1 VEVVDMRKYLY
12 AAGCLL
18 LIVAFLKGAAFAQDD
33 VLVKFGSRTI
43 TVSDYNK
50 IIGYLDTEKQKVLE
64 KNPQLKENVLRQLVQ
79 SMLISELAT
88 KAGFDKRP
96 EVQEQLEFFKNNF
109 LANEYLRKEV
119 AAKVAVSEDDVKS
132 YYDTHQDEFKTPEMV
147 KAQHIL
153 IKVDKSASEE
163 DKKQARKKAED
174 ILNKIK
180 AGEDFAKLASEFS
193 DDPGSKSKGGELGFF
208 ARGRMVKSFED
219 AAFALKPGEVS
230 GIVESPFG
238 YHIIKV
244 EERNDA
250 GVEPYDTAKDKI
262 KQKLVQERA
271 KTTVTEFMDKA
282 MKDANVEIHPE
293 LLTGSQNK

>member
-1 VEVVDMRKYLY
+1 MRKYLY

-174 ILNKIK
+174 ILDKIK

-271 KTTVTEFMDKA
+271 KTTVTEFIDKT

>member
-1 VEVVDMRKYLY
+1 MRKYLY

-18 LIVAFLKGAAFAQDD
+18 LIVTFLKGAAFAQDD
-33 VLVKFGSRTI
+33 VLAKFGSKTI

-50 IIGYLDTEKQKVLE
+50 IIGYLDTEKQKVIE

-79 SMLISELAT
+79 SMVLSELAR

-96 EVQEQLEFFKNNF
+96 EVQEQLKVFTDNF
-109 LANEYLRKEV
+109 LANEYLKKEV

-174 ILNKIK
+174 ILDKIK

-271 KTTVTEFMDKA
+271 KTTVTEFIDKT

>member
-1 VEVVDMRKYLY
+1 MRKYLY

-18 LIVAFLKGAAFAQDD
+18 LIVTFLEGAAFAQDD
-33 VLVKFGSRTI
+33 VLAKFGGKTI

-50 IIGYLDTEKQKVLE
+50 IIGYLDPEKQKVIE
-64 KNPQLKENVLRQLVQ
+64 KNPQLKENVLRQLIQ
-79 SMLISELAT
+79 SMVLSELAR

-96 EVQEQLEFFKNNF
+96 EVQEQLKVFTDNF
-109 LANEYLRKEV
+109 LANEYLRKEI
-119 AAKVAVSEDDVKS
+119 AAKVTVSEDDVKS
-132 YYDTHQDEFKTPEMV
+132 YYDTHQDEFKTPEMI
-147 KAQHIL
+147 KARHIL

-174 ILNKIK
+174 ILSKIK

-193 DDPGSKSKGGELGFF
+193 DDPGSKSKGGDLDFF
-208 ARGRMVKSFED
+208 ARGRMVKPFED

-244 EERNDA
+244 DETKDA

-262 KQKLVQERA
+262 KQKLVQERT
-271 KTTVTEFMDKA
+271 KSKLTEFVEET
-282 MKDANVEIHPE
+282 MKDANVEMHPE

>member
-1 VEVVDMRKYLY
+1 MRKYLY

-18 LIVAFLKGAAFAQDD
+18 LIVTFLKGAAFAQDD
-33 VLVKFGSRTI
+33 VLAKFGSQTI

-50 IIGYLDTEKQKVLE
+50 IMGYLDTDKQKVIE

-79 SMLISELAT
+79 SMVISELAR

-109 LANEYLRKEV
+109 LANEFLRKEV
-119 AAKVAVSEDDVKS
+119 AAKVTVSEDDVKS

-147 KAQHIL
+147 KARHIL

-163 DKKQARKKAED
+163 DKKQAQKKAED
-174 ILNKIK
+174 ILSKIK

-193 DDPGSKSKGGELGFF
+193 DDPGSKSKGGDLGFF
-208 ARGRMVKSFED
+208 ARGRMVKPFED
-219 AAFALKPGEVS
+219 AAFALKVGEVS

-238 YHIIKV
+238 YHIIKA
-244 EERNDA
+244 EERKDA
-250 GVEPYDTAKDKI
+250 GVETYDTAKDKI
-262 KQKLVQERA
+262 RQRLVQERA
-271 KTTVTEFMDKA
+271 KSTVTEFIDKA
-282 MKDANVEIHPE
+282 MKDANVELHPE

>member
-1 VEVVDMRKYLY
+1 MRKYLY

-18 LIVAFLKGAAFAQDD
+18 LIVTFLKGAAFAQDD
-33 VLVKFGSRTI
+33 VLAKFGSKTI

-50 IIGYLDTEKQKVLE
+50 IIGYLDTEKQKVIE

-79 SMLISELAT
+79 SMVISELAR

-119 AAKVAVSEDDVKS
+119 AAKDTVSEDDVKS

-147 KAQHIL
+147 KARHIL

-163 DKKQARKKAED
+163 DKKQAQKKAED
-174 ILNKIK
+174 ILSKIK

-193 DDPGSKSKGGELGFF
+193 DDPGSKSKGGDLGFF
-208 ARGRMVKSFED
+208 ARGRMVKPFED
-219 AAFALKPGEVS
+219 AAFALKVGEVS

-238 YHIIKV
+238 YHIIKA
-244 EERNDA
+244 EERKDA
-250 GVEPYDTAKDKI
+250 GVETYDTAKDKI
-262 KQKLVQERA
+262 RQRLVQERA
-271 KTTVTEFMDKA
+271 KSTVTEFIDKA
-282 MKDANVEIHPE
+282 MKDANVELHPE

>member
-18 LIVAFLKGAAFAQDD
+18 LIVTFLKGAAFAQDD
-33 VLVKFGSRTI
+33 VLAKFGSKTI

-50 IIGYLDTEKQKVLE
+50 IIGYLDTEKQKVIE

-79 SMLISELAT
+79 SMVISELAR

-109 LANEYLRKEV
+109 LANEFLRKEV
-119 AAKVAVSEDDVKS
+119 AAKVTVSEDDVKS

-147 KAQHIL
+147 KARHIL

-163 DKKQARKKAED
+163 DKKQAQKKAED
-174 ILNKIK
+174 ILSKIK

-193 DDPGSKSKGGELGFF
+193 DDPGSKSKGGDLDFF
-208 ARGRMVKSFED
+208 ARGRMVKPFED

-244 EERNDA
+244 EERKEA

-271 KTTVTEFMDKA
+271 KSTVTEFIEKA
-282 MKDANVEIHPE
+282 MKDANVELHPE
-293 LLTGSQNK
+293 LLGGGQK

>member
-1 VEVVDMRKYLY
+1 MRKYLY

-18 LIVAFLKGAAFAQDD
+18 LIVTFLKGAAFAQDD
-33 VLVKFGSRTI
+33 VLAKFGSKTI

-50 IIGYLDTEKQKVLE
+50 IIGYLDTEKQKVIE

-79 SMLISELAT
+79 SMVISELAR

-96 EVQEQLEFFKNNF
+96 EVQEQLKVFTDNF

-119 AAKVAVSEDDVKS
+119 AAKDTVSEDDVKS

-147 KAQHIL
+147 KARHIL

-163 DKKQARKKAED
+163 DKKQAQKKAED
-174 ILNKIK
+174 ILSKIK

-193 DDPGSKSKGGELGFF
+193 DDPGSKSKGGDLGFF
-208 ARGRMVKSFED
+208 ARGRMVKPFED
-219 AAFALKPGEVS
+219 AAFALKVGEVS

-238 YHIIKV
+238 YHIIKA
-244 EERNDA
+244 EERKDA
-250 GVEPYDTAKDKI
+250 GVETYDTAKDKI
-262 KQKLVQERA
+262 RQRLVQERA
-271 KTTVTEFMDKA
+271 KSTVTEFIDKA
-282 MKDANVEIHPE
+282 MKDANVELHPE

>member
-1 VEVVDMRKYLY
+1 MRKYLY

-18 LIVAFLKGAAFAQDD
+18 LIVTFLKGTAFAQDD
-33 VLVKFGSRTI
+33 VLAKFGGKTI

-50 IIGYLDTEKQKVLE
+50 IIGYLDTEKQKVIE

-79 SMLISELAT
+79 SMVLSELAR

-96 EVQEQLEFFKNNF
+96 DVQEQLKVFTDNF

-119 AAKVAVSEDDVKS
+119 AAKVAVSDDDLKS

-147 KAQHIL
+147 RARHIL

-163 DKKQARKKAED
+163 DKKQAQKKAED
-174 ILNKIK
+174 ILSKIK

-193 DDPGSKSKGGELGFF
+193 DDPGSKSKGGDLGFF
-208 ARGRMVKSFED
+208 ARGRMVKPFED
-219 AAFALKPGEVS
+219 AVLALKVGEVS

-238 YHIIKV
+238 YHIIKA
-244 EERNDA
+244 EERKDA

-262 KQKLVQERA
+262 KQKLVQELT
-271 KTTVTEFMDKA
+271 KSKLTEFIDKT
-282 MKDANVEIHPE
+282 MKDAGVEIHPE

>member
-1 VEVVDMRKYLY
+1 MRKYLY

-18 LIVAFLKGAAFAQDD
+18 LIATFVQGMAFAQDD
-33 VLVKFGSRTI
+33 VVAKFGSKTI

-50 IIGYLDTEKQKVLE
+50 IIGYLDTEKQKVIE

-79 SMLISELAT
+79 SMVLSELAR

-96 EVQEQLEFFKNNF
+96 EVQEQLKVFTDNF

-119 AAKVAVSEDDVKS
+119 AAKVTVSEDDVKS
-132 YYDTHQDEFKTPEMV
+132 YYDTHRDEFKTPEMV
-147 KAQHIL
+147 KARHIL

-174 ILNKIK
+174 ILSKIK

-193 DDPGSKSKGGELGFF
+193 DDPGSKSKGGDLDFF
-208 ARGRMVKSFED
+208 ARGRMVKPFED

-244 EERNDA
+244 DETKDA

-262 KQKLVQERA
+262 KQKLVQERT
-271 KTTVTEFMDKA
+271 KSKLTEFVEET
-282 MKDANVEIHPE
+282 MKDANVEMHPE